1 MSSLNAPLNAT
12 TSITPASKTQASASA
27 ASSTSSSA
35 FNQLNEQSFLKL
47 LTAQLQHQDPTQPV
61 QQQQLASEMA
71 QFSTATGVN
80 TLNGNVGNLLS
91 AQSAG
96 ALAQASALVGKQ
108 VTTAGN
114 ALVTDANGQATGAFA
129 LSGPAQSVKVD
140 VANAAGKQIAQV
152 DLGTLS
158 AGNHKFNWADGSP
171 NQAYQFSVNATA
183 AGGGAVTAT
192 PSSLYTVDGVKASGN
207 SINLNLVGNP
217 NPLALSKVQQV
228 L

>member
-12 TSITPASKTQASASA
+12 TSITPVSTSQGSASG

-61 QQQQLASEMA
+61 KQQQLASEMA

-80 TLNGNVGNLLS
+80 TLNGNVSSLLS

-96 ALAQASALVGKQ
+96 SLARASALVGKQ

-114 ALVTDANGQATGAFA
+114 ALVTDANGKATGAFA
-129 LSGPAQSVKVD
+129 LSSPAQSVQVD
-140 VANAAGKQIAQV
+140 VANAAGKHIAKV
-152 DLGTLS
+152 ELGALS
-158 AGNHKFNWADGSP
+158 AGNHTFNWANGSP
-171 NQAYQFSVNATA
+171 NQAYQFSVSA
-183 AGGGAVTAT
+183 AGSGGGAVSAT
-192 PSSLYTVDGVKASGN
+192 SSSLYTVNGVKASGN
-207 SINLNLVGNP
+207 SIALNLAGNP